1 MSRKTKICR
10 ALLAVLGFM
19 ATGCGPK
26 LYGPLDPEHGGMVA
40 PMYGVPQNTY
50 EKTGGSDGTNGQD
63 GPRRFRPDEVN
74 IDNLEIE
81 K

>member
-26 LYGPLDPEHGGMVA
+26 LYGPLDPDGAHGGYA
-40 PMYGVPQNTY
+40 PMYGVPENSYT
-50 EKTGGSDGTNGQD
+50 KAGAPDASGQTK
-63 GPRRFRPDEVN
+63 PSEVN
-74 IDNLEIE
+74 IEKLDIE